1 MNREEYRAG
10 LWKKK
15 SQKGTTYCTGKFK
28 IANKEYYLT
37 LFNNDKKGNEKA
49 PDFNLIIRDSINTQE
64 QVKIVEIPPK
74 NDEKEANSMDDA
86 VFEAFGN
93 SMSIDDFVNEEDFP
107 F

>member
-1 MNREEYRAG
+1 MNREEYRCG

-28 IANKEYYLT
+28 MGEKEYYLT

-64 QVKIVEIPPK
+64 KQENENKGQKNIELEQNK
-74 NDEKEANSMDDA
+74 NDVSQIYAD
-86 VFEAFGN
+86 FGN
-93 SMSIDDFVNEEDFP
+93 MSEDDFPEEP

>member
-1 MNREEYRAG
+1 MNREEYRCG

-64 QVKIVEIPPK
+64 QVKVVEIPPK
-74 NDEKEANSMDDA
+74 IEPSKDIYAE
-86 VFEAFGN
+86 FGELTL
-93 SMSIDDFVNEEDFP
+93 DDFPEEP

>member
-1 MNREEYRAG
+1 MNREEYRCG

-49 PDFNLIIRDSINTQE
+49 PDFQLFIRDSINTLGKQE
-64 QVKIVEIPPK
+64 NENKGQKNTELGQDKTDVSQVYA
-74 NDEKEANSMDDA
+74 D
-86 VFEAFGN
+86 FGN
-93 SMSIDDFVNEEDFP
+93 EIEYSEDDLP

>member
-49 PDFNLIIRDSINTQE
+49 PDFQLIIRDSINTQE
-64 QVKIVEIPPK
+64 QTKVVEIPPK
-74 NDEKEANSMDDA
+74 IEPSKNIYEE
-86 VFEAFGN
+86 FGELTL
-93 SMSIDDFVNEEDFP
+93 DDFPEEP

>member
-10 LWKKK
+10 LWKKV

-28 IANKEYYLT
+28 IGEKEYSLT

-49 PDFNLIIRDSINTQE
+49 PDFNLIIRDSAISQETQK
-64 QVKIVEIPPK
+64 VVEIPPK
-74 NDEKEANSMDDA
+74 NTEKEDVFTDFGGKIEFDD
-86 VFEAFGN
+86 
-93 SMSIDDFVNEEDFP
+93 STMP

>member
-1 MNREEYRAG
+1 MNREEYRCG

-64 QVKIVEIPPK
+64 QVKTVEIPLKIEPSK
-74 NDEKEANSMDDA
+74 DIYAE
-86 VFEAFGN
+86 FGELTL
-93 SMSIDDFVNEEDFP
+93 DDFPEEP

>member
-28 IANKEYYLT
+28 IGGKEYYLT

-64 QVKIVEIPPK
+64 EIKTVEIPPK
-74 NDEKEANSMDDA
+74 NDLDDQIFA
-86 VFEAFGN
+86 DFGSKIEFSEN
-93 SMSIDDFVNEEDFP
+93 DLP

>member
-1 MNREEYRAG
+1 MNREEYRCG

-28 IANKEYYLT
+28 IGEKEYYLT

-64 QVKIVEIPPK
+64 KVKVVEIPPK
-74 NDEKEANSMDDA
+74 IEPSKDIYTE
-86 VFEAFGN
+86 FGELTL
-93 SMSIDDFVNEEDFP
+93 DDFPEEP

>member
-1 MNREEYRAG
+1 MNREEYHAG

-28 IANKEYYLT
+28 IGEKEYYLT

-64 QVKIVEIPPK
+64 NVKVVEILPK
-74 NDEKEANSMDDA
+74 NTEKEDNFTTDD
-86 VFEAFGN
+86 VFADFGDKFA
-93 SMSIDDFVNEEDFP
+93 IDDSLP

>member
-1 MNREEYRAG
+1 MNREEYRCG

-64 QVKIVEIPPK
+64 EQKSVEIPPK
-74 NDEKEANSMDDA
+74 IEPSKA
-86 VFEAFGN
+86 
-93 SMSIDDFVNEEDFP
+93 NEEDVYKMFGEMTENDLPDDYP

>member
-49 PDFNLIIRDSINTQE
+49 PDFQLIIRDSINTKE
-64 QVKIVEIPPK
+64 QVKTVEIPPK
-74 NDEKEANSMDDA
+74 IEPSKDIYAE
-86 VFEAFGN
+86 FGELTL
-93 SMSIDDFVNEEDFP
+93 DDFPEEP

>member
-28 IANKEYYLT
+28 MGEKEYYLT

-64 QVKIVEIPPK
+64 KVKTVEIPPK
-74 NDEKEANSMDDA
+74 IEPSKDIYAE
-86 VFEAFGN
+86 FGELTL
-93 SMSIDDFVNEEDFP
+93 DDFPEEP

>member
-1 MNREEYRAG
+1 MNKEIRVG
-10 LWKKK
+10 MWKKV

-28 IANKEYYLT
+28 IGAKDYYLT

-64 QVKIVEIPPK
+64 QAKVVEIPPK
-74 NDEKEANSMDDA
+74 IEPSKDIYAE
-86 VFEAFGN
+86 FGELTL
-93 SMSIDDFVNEEDFP
+93 DDFPEEP

>member
-1 MNREEYRAG
+1 MNREEYRTG

-28 IANKEYYLT
+28 IGEKEYYLT

-64 QVKIVEIPPK
+64 QVKTVEIPPK
-74 NDEKEANSMDDA
+74 IEPRTNIYAEFGDMVANDDD
-86 VFEAFGN
+86 V
-93 SMSIDDFVNEEDFP
+93 IP

>member
-1 MNREEYRAG
+1 MNREEYRCG

-28 IANKEYYLT
+28 IADKEYYLT

-49 PDFNLIIRDSINTQE
+49 PDFQLIIRDSVISQETQK
-64 QVKIVEIPPK
+64 VVEIPPK
-74 NDEKEANSMDDA
+74 NTEKEQEYTTDD
-86 VFEAFGN
+86 VFADFGDKF
-93 SMSIDDFVNEEDFP
+93 SIDDETMP

>member
-1 MNREEYRAG
+1 MNREEYRCG

-28 IANKEYYLT
+28 IGEKEYYIT

-49 PDFNLIIRDSINTQE
+49 PDFQMIIRDSVISQETQK
-64 QVKIVEIPPK
+64 VVEIPPK
-74 NDEKEANSMDDA
+74 NSEKKEEYTTDD
-86 VFEAFGN
+86 VFAEFGD
-93 SMSIDDFVNEEDFP
+93 SFSIDDSLP

>member
-1 MNREEYRAG
+1 MNREEYRCG

-15 SQKGTTYCTGKFK
+15 SQKGITYCTGKFK
-28 IANKEYYLT
+28 IADKEYYLT

-64 QVKIVEIPPK
+64 KPKEVEIPPK
-74 NDEKEANSMDDA
+74 NEPQEDIYAD
-86 VFEAFGN
+86 FGN
-93 SMSIDDFVNEEDFP
+93 KIEFTEDDFP